1 MNTAKVYLVNLLYQR
16 ISARENNAEVTIT
29 KGNWVNFPSTGHNS
43 FTKAKCLAFQKKKKA
58 KCLIVQENKNHVVS
72 HSSSF
77 DGEYEV

>member
-1 MNTAKVYLVNLLYQR
+1 MNTAKVNLVSLLYQR

-43 FTKAKCLAFQKKKKA
+43 FTKAKCL
-58 KCLIVQENKNHVVS
+58 IVQENKNHVVS